1 MQIIGTIFQS
11 LTSYLKLSKDYDH
24 LFKNSYLHKINIY
37 NILPKNF
44 SYSKQSIRDLLT
56 TFICKNN

>member
-1 MQIIGTIFQS
+1 MQIIGIMFQS

-24 LFKNSYLHKINIY
+24 FFKNSYLHKINIY

-44 SYSKQSIRDLLT
+44 LTSKQSIRDSLT
-56 TFICKNN
+56 TFICNNN

>member
-1 MQIIGTIFQS
+1 MQIIEIIFQS

-24 LFKNSYLHKINIY
+24 FFKNSYLHKINIY

-44 SYSKQSIRDLLT
+44 SNKET
-56 TFICKNN
+56 VN